1 MSVPL
6 FPPMTLPPS
15 VFFLAPHGLSK
26 THFLRVLKFRELL
39 SNSRLK

>member
-1 MSVPL
+1 
-6 FPPMTLPPS
+6 MTLPPFV

-26 THFLRVLKFRELL
+26 THFLRMLEVRELL